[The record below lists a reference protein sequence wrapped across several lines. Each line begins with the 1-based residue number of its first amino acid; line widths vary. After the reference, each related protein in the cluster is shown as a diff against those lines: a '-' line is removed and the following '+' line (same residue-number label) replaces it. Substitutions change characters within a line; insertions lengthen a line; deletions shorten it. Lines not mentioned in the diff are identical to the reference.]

1 MKYNYASDLI
11 FFRPVI
17 KLKNINNSKAIFDFE
32 QIILF
37 IICQKCGAWVVCA
50 IWFSERGVIGSQSTG
65 DFLLASGFIWN
76 YFSHKKNQHHIRY
89 LLLYLLNAT
98 PTQVN
103 HDLTCCHNCRRDE
116 GEEVNQDENRAGVCC
131 KGKGWKDGE

>member
-1 MKYNYASDLI
+1 M
-11 FFRPVI
+11 
-17 KLKNINNSKAIFDFE
+17 
-32 QIILF
+32 
-37 IICQKCGAWVVCA
+37 
-50 IWFSERGVIGSQSTG
+50 
-65 DFLLASGFIWN
+65 ASGFIWN

-131 KGKGWKDGE
+131 KGKGWKDGVKHKRRKNQEDKERGGGMCPDCGEEEDFINSI